1 MRNFSLLSLLI
12 ATAII
17 AWMAKGYF
25 APAVSHDPNDK
36 TTVEYWVAHT
46 AERATM
52 MSYCQSHPQEQNGSE
67 CQLAMAAQLK
77 IDTESGHSGQSATTQ
92 GTSQGA
98 DQNTGQASDE
108 LQAQQDSN
116 ALDPGGQ

>member
-46 AERATM
+46 QDRTTM
-52 MSYCQSHPQEQNGSE
+52 LAWCQQHPQSQDTGE
-67 CQLAMAAQLK
+67 CQLATAAQVEV
-77 IDTESGHSGQSATTQ
+77 DTNTQSHAGQPPTTNHA
-92 GTSQGA
+92 A
-98 DQNTGQASDE
+98 DQNGGAASDE

-116 ALDPGGQ
+116 AMDPGGQ